1 MKYRLLT
8 WFICCFLPFAL
19 TAQAVGESGF
29 APKYTERHIGHADLS
44 RGLYYRS
51 LQDSLPEAVTALLA
65 EVGATATD
73 TPPRRGV
80 VLELI
85 QAEAIPAISTP
96 TTNAYRMVVS
106 PNRIR
111 IEYTSLRAVIAALRE
126 LTALR
131 DKQPAS
137 RRRRIPAGEVRGW
150 IDASQATVY
159 RLSATPFR
167 SPQALEAEILGAIP
181 PTATEVELPLT
192 SPDNGWLLPGEVL
205 QTIDFAVPTDT
216 RRYYTYNQL
225 NELSK
230 TFSEYGLKLVPLF
243 DLTAE
248 NPHFEATVGHTL
260 LSVEGMRFVRM
271 LLEEFLAYTA
281 FPAVAFVV
289 PEGVYRDEIA
299 RIVAR
304 YPSVTARY
312 YK

>member
-1 MKYRLLT
+1 MKYRLLAL
-8 WFICCFLPFAL
+8 FFLCFLPLAL
-19 TAQAVGESGF
+19 TAGEADF
-29 APKYTERHIGHADLS
+29 APQYTERHMGHADLS
-44 RGLYYRS
+44 RGLFYRPP
-51 LQDSLPEAVTALLA
+51 QDPLPEAVTALLV
-65 EVGATATD
+65 EVGATATG

-85 QAEAIPAISTP
+85 QAEAIPVISTP
-96 TTNAYRMVVS
+96 TANAYRMVVS
-106 PNRIR
+106 SSRIR

-131 DKQPAS
+131 DEQPTS

-150 IDASQATVY
+150 IAASQATVY
-159 RLSATPFR
+159 RLTVTPFR

-216 RRYYTYNQL
+216 RHYYTYGQL

-230 TFSEYGLKLVPLF
+230 TFSRYGLNLVPLF
-243 DLTAE
+243 DLTAK
-248 NPHFEATVGHTL
+248 NPHFEATVGHAL

-271 LLEEFLAYTA
+271 LLEEFLAHTA

-289 PEGVYRDEIA
+289 PEGVYRDQIA
-299 RIVAR
+299 RIVAQ
-304 YPSVTARY
+304 YPSVSARY